1 MAADT
6 IDDLAATLRSSLSS
20 TELLLAKFNES
31 IRKEMIAEVRK
42 SPNDAN
48 KVTLVRTLTDVTL
61 QMQNEYA
68 KVKASVELLLGLT
81 GK

>member
-6 IDDLAATLRSSLSS
+6 IDDLGATLRSSLSS
-20 TELLLAKFNES
+20 TELVLAKFNES
-31 IRKEMIAEVRK
+31 IRKEMMAEVRQ

-68 KVKASVELLLGLT
+68 KVKASVELLLGLM